1 MTITSYTQRYIEFH
15 SATPVSALIA
25 RDQVREAY
33 GDDAIIFV
41 EQWPATDAPSEV
53 FRFVVAVPIAHRE
66 PLVEPPEPVGVK
78 RSPGRPKK
86 VVK

>member
-15 SATPVSALIA
+15 SDTPVSALIA

-41 EQWPATDAPSEV
+41 EQWPVTDAPSEV

-66 PLVEPPEPVGVK
+66 PLEPVVVK